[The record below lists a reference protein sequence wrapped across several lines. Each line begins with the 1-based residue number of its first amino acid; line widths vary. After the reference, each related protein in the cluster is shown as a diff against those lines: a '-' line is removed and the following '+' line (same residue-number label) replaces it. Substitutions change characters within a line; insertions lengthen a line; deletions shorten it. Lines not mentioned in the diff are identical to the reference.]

1 MNFEQLGAG
10 TLHIGFFFLLAAI
23 AGLAAWALAASIEPT
38 ERLWTRARNR
48 LGEREYPF
56 LDDYTWVTK
65 TMIVWS
71 WMCRK
76 SLLARTMDRLWQEEK
91 GNLMDERNE
100 GFEER
105 IPHFKRIMIWR
116 TLLSIIRRLTVI
128 YESHAVT
135 LEYLKSK
142 TKIWVLAMFLIGSQM
157 DGLDLATES

>member
-38 ERLWTRARNR
+38 EQLWTRARNQ
-48 LGEREYPF
+48 LGERDFPF

-76 SLLARTMDRLWQEEK
+76 SLLASTLDGLWQEEK
-91 GNLMDERNE
+91 GKLMDERNE
-100 GFEER
+100 VFEER
-105 IPHFKRIMIWR
+105 IPHFKRIMLGR
-116 TLLSIIRRLTVI
+116 TLLSTIRRLSEKLKLSVSGST
-128 YESHAVT
+128 SLRRT
-135 LEYLKSK
+135 LVLSF
-142 TKIWVLAMFLIGSQM
+142 TKGALSRSSTSSQRPRY
-157 DGLDLATES
+157 GF